1 MRGRRRGIGSYT
13 LGDQYISPDRR
24 MSQML
29 MEGSTRKGK
38 PAHHYSDTLGR
49 IAQQLAGG
57 YLAGRDQKNQNVANQ
72 AFTKAEP
79 DSYSMQPTMNDQ
91 QIMES
96 DSVQNIL
103 RQNTD
108 ADRMK
113 NPMIQRNMN
122 AIGMEQK
129 AFNQD
134 EARLN
139 SLDPNNFMTP
149 DMYNTEVKTLNDA
162 MGRATQNIEN
172 YGDEFNQTMGRL
184 NSQEPTDDQ
193 RADAVGRELLGQRKA
208 SEVNTLNE
216 KKPQLEYAMQN
227 LRGLE
232 NNPYAQRLLQGLMM
246 NQMNTDAASRLDA
259 TARERQ
265 LADATTA
272 YGRKKELGQMPMSSE
287 QFEQKQSLVKP
298 TRPQFITTAEGVY
311 SVNADGSMGTRMGS
325 APSQFG
331 YTQGNVPASEQPQ
344 QAGGIPTGSTPW
356 AGLPIKEQAK
366 MQQSSYKEAAKMLE
380 KNRQSLV
387 SNKTMS
393 DSFKRF
399 AYLNAKQDKE
409 AEKDYFGTKTGSF
422 IDRMPLGGLM
432 TLDDDKREMEKISS
446 LLTPQMRQ
454 GMPGAASDRD
464 VAMFANATVG
474 IDTPK
479 GINDSLIAGMN
490 ARFENANDRQAFMEE
505 FLTQNKHLNGA
516 EQEWR
521 GYLETNPIFDPD
533 PALEGQY
540 VLNKNRMGYKEHFSG
555 GGTQG
560 RRQGDGK
567 SRRSSDTLSS
577 SEASELAQLKKELN
591 K

>member
-1 MRGRRRGIGSYT
+1 
-13 LGDQYISPDRR
+13 
-24 MSQML
+24 
-29 MEGSTRKGK
+29 
-38 PAHHYSDTLGR
+38 
-49 IAQQLAGG
+49 
-57 YLAGRDQKNQNVANQ
+57 
-72 AFTKAEP
+72 
-79 DSYSMQPTMNDQ
+79 
-91 QIMES
+91 
-96 DSVQNIL
+96 
-103 RQNTD
+103 
-108 ADRMK
+108 
-113 NPMIQRNMN
+113 
-122 AIGMEQK
+122 
-129 AFNQD
+129 
-134 EARLN
+134 
-139 SLDPNNFMTP
+139 
-149 DMYNTEVKTLNDA
+149 
-162 MGRATQNIEN
+162 
-172 YGDEFNQTMGRL
+172 
-184 NSQEPTDDQ
+184 
-193 RADAVGRELLGQRKA
+193 
-208 SEVNTLNE
+208 
-216 KKPQLEYAMQN
+216 
-227 LRGLE
+227 
-232 NNPYAQRLLQGLMM
+232 MM
-246 NQMNTDAASRLDA
+246 NQMDTNAASRLAQTQRGYDV
-259 TARERQ
+259 T
-265 LADATTA
+265 DATTA
-272 YGRKKELGQMPMSSE
+272 YDRKKELGQMPMSPE
-287 QFEQKQSLVKP
+287 QFEQKQSLVRP

-311 SVNADGSMGTRMGS
+311 SVKADGSKGERVGS
-325 APSQFG
+325 APSLYG
-331 YTQGNVPASEQPQ
+331 YPQGNVPASEQPQ

>member
-1 MRGRRRGIGSYT
+1 
-13 LGDQYISPDRR
+13 

-29 MEGSTRKGK
+29 MEGSRRGK
-38 PAHHYSDTLGR
+38 PAYHYSDTLGR

-149 DMYNTEVKTLNDA
+149 DAYNTEVKTLNDA

-216 KKPQLEYAMQN
+216 KMPQLEY
-227 LRGLE
+227 
-232 NNPYAQRLLQGLMM
+232 
-246 NQMNTDAASRLDA
+246 
-259 TARERQ
+259 
-265 LADATTA
+265 
-272 YGRKKELGQMPMSSE
+272 
-287 QFEQKQSLVKP
+287 
-298 TRPQFITTAEGVY
+298 
-311 SVNADGSMGTRMGS
+311 
-325 APSQFG
+325 
-331 YTQGNVPASEQPQ
+331 
-344 QAGGIPTGSTPW
+344 
-356 AGLPIKEQAK
+356 
-366 MQQSSYKEAAKMLE
+366 
-380 KNRQSLV
+380 
-387 SNKTMS
+387 
-393 DSFKRF
+393 KR
-399 AYLNAKQDKE
+399 
-409 AEKDYFGTKTGSF
+409 
-422 IDRMPLGGLM
+422 
-432 TLDDDKREMEKISS
+432 
-446 LLTPQMRQ
+446 
-454 GMPGAASDRD
+454 
-464 VAMFANATVG
+464 
-474 IDTPK
+474 
-479 GINDSLIAGMN
+479 
-490 ARFENANDRQAFMEE
+490 
-505 FLTQNKHLNGA
+505 
-516 EQEWR
+516 
-521 GYLETNPIFDPD
+521 
-533 PALEGQY
+533 
-540 VLNKNRMGYKEHFSG
+540 
-555 GGTQG
+555 
-560 RRQGDGK
+560 
-567 SRRSSDTLSS
+567 
-577 SEASELAQLKKELN
+577 
-591 K
+591 

>member
-96 DSVQNIL
+96 DKVQNIL

-246 NQMNTDAASRLDA
+246 NQMDTNAASRLAETQRGYKDADVKSARDFTTSERLAGEKFKQGETTKSNQSAEKVATGKSAFGNEDKLRDEFNKGSGDFLKVRDAFGRIKASAKDPSPAGDLALIFNYMKVLDPGSTVREGEFA
-259 TARERQ
+259 TAQNSASIPDRIKAKYNQVMRGER
-265 LADATTA
+265 LALAQRDDFVDRAESLYAQQENFYKGHEQRYRDLATA
-272 YGRKKELGQMPMSSE
+272 YQLNPDRVVQGLNQGFVEDAPPEIIEIPQTGDQEELDELRKWKAGQ
-287 QFEQKQSLVKP
+287 
-298 TRPQFITTAEGVY
+298 
-311 SVNADGSMGTRMGS
+311 
-325 APSQFG
+325 
-331 YTQGNVPASEQPQ
+331 
-344 QAGGIPTGSTPW
+344 
-356 AGLPIKEQAK
+356 
-366 MQQSSYKEAAKMLE
+366 
-380 KNRQSLV
+380 
-387 SNKTMS
+387 
-393 DSFKRF
+393 
-399 AYLNAKQDKE
+399 
-409 AEKDYFGTKTGSF
+409 
-422 IDRMPLGGLM
+422 
-432 TLDDDKREMEKISS
+432 
-446 LLTPQMRQ
+446 
-454 GMPGAASDRD
+454 
-464 VAMFANATVG
+464 
-474 IDTPK
+474 PK
-479 GINDSLIAGMN
+479 
-490 ARFENANDRQAFMEE
+490 
-505 FLTQNKHLNGA
+505 
-516 EQEWR
+516 
-521 GYLETNPIFDPD
+521 
-533 PALEGQY
+533 
-540 VLNKNRMGYKEHFSG
+540 
-555 GGTQG
+555 
-560 RRQGDGK
+560 
-567 SRRSSDTLSS
+567 
-577 SEASELAQLKKELN
+577 
-591 K
+591 